1 MKTFLKKEFQKFQH
15 TGLSCLVCGVDSKP
29 VLTFFLWLIGAGVV
43 GSVCFLVWGT
53 LTGKF
58 STDEK
63 SSMIPL
69 EVEKIE

>member
-1 MKTFLKKEFQKFQH
+1 
-15 TGLSCLVCGVDSKP
+15 VDSKP

-43 GSVCFLVWGT
+43 ASVCFLIWGM

-58 STDEK
+58 SSDEK